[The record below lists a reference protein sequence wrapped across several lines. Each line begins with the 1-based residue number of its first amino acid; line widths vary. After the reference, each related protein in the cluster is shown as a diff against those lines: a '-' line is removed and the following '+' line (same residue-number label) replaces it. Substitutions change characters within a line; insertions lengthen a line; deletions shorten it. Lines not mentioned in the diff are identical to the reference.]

1 MAEQKDL
8 VKVEI
13 SHKTVIFTVAFLISL
28 WFLVQIKEIII
39 LVFLSII
46 LLAALLKPVEWL
58 TAKKIPRI
66 ISVLIVYLIV
76 IGFISASIGIIVPPL
91 INQTSA
97 FTSRL
102 PETISQINDFFIF
115 NKIPVENLSIVI
127 GRQVQQFT
135 GDIIRVTTTI
145 FSSIFLMLTIFVMT
159 FYLLLDWKKFV
170 LLIASP
176 FSGKQEKKVINLI
189 ANVENGLGKWV
200 RGQLSLS
207 IIVGVLVFLG
217 LTILGIPYALPLA
230 LIAGFL
236 EIIPVIGPIVS
247 SIPAILV
254 ALTISPLIALATG
267 ALFIIVQQ
275 LENNLI
281 VPIIMSKV
289 VGLQPPILMVALL
302 IGAKIAGLGGAFLAV
317 PFLIVAKI
325 IIKELITED
334 QKIDED
340 LSEA

>member
-1 MAEQKDL
+1 M
-8 VKVEI
+8 
-13 SHKTVIFTVAFLISL
+13 
-28 WFLVQIKEIII
+28 
-39 LVFLSII
+39 
-46 LLAALLKPVEWL
+46 
-58 TAKKIPRI
+58 
-66 ISVLIVYLIV
+66 
-76 IGFISASIGIIVPPL
+76 
-91 INQTSA
+91 
-97 FTSRL
+97 
-102 PETISQINDFFIF
+102 
-115 NKIPVENLSIVI
+115 
-127 GRQVQQFT
+127 
-135 GDIIRVTTTI
+135 
-145 FSSIFLMLTIFVMT
+145 
-159 FYLLLDWKKFV
+159 
-170 LLIASP
+170 
-176 FSGKQEKKVINLI
+176 
-189 ANVENGLGKWV
+189 
-200 RGQLSLS
+200 
-207 IIVGVLVFLG
+207 
-217 LTILGIPYALPLA
+217 
-230 LIAGFL
+230 